1 MLAHLAFAFLTANV
15 APSSEQ
21 GARPAASVS
30 IVAAYARLARSY
42 ENADEPA
49 LRALLAADFD
59 FVFVPG
65 TNESLSQ
72 YIADWK
78 ENKQALPGLGVSI
91 SVVRLRVHA
100 GTADAEILLTRSDS
114 RSIHALVDVQREEDR
129 WELRNGTWALVKAQ
143 TISDAT
149 SLDGAIVSHDGP
161 ATIHTM
167 SQRGAIVAQLKEL
180 AWRIET
186 SLPDASQR
194 DFLPLYNA
202 IGSARIVAMGEGTH
216 GTSEFFSLKN
226 RIFRFLVEKMG
237 FTVLAMETSWN
248 SGLAIDRFVTSG
260 QGSARA
266 ALASAFPV
274 WNNQEVLDL
283 IEWMRAYNITRGNR
297 AALRF
302 VGIDMQDNPFF
313 LRDTLLTFVRAT
325 RPADLDLTSQR
336 LACLKLVAPT
346 TAACVSGI
354 AAVER
359 MVANQVRITT
369 TLSRDQ
375 VLQAEHAA
383 TVALEIAQVFSSPD
397 QLEQSNARDG
407 AMARN
412 VQWVATT
419 EFPRSRIAVW
429 AHDGHVMTSSTYGM
443 IPMGTYLRRR
453 YGASYYVIG
462 LAFDG
467 GSVKATGAIPPVTV
481 SPDPPEAVGGI
492 LRSPGESLF
501 GLNLRP
507 ISPQT
512 PLGAYI
518 SSEQPMRTLGAI
530 TSSVD
535 LNPSQTYGYVNLKQ
549 SFDTLIFLKT
559 MHPAHALEAP
569 TAVTRSLA
577 VPQGAGGVAW
587 PTKWSLLSFGSVG
600 YSAGGNAPS
609 VAYPNGL
616 LWLAS
621 SGAGGNAMTGGTI
634 PVVHYLGRRVQLT
647 GDLQVSNAFGGAGAW
662 LRVDGSNGKPISFGT
677 MSDRMLQG
685 TTAWNPFSIKFD
697 VPRDA
702 RDIAFGLWLYGPG
715 SLWATNLK
723 LEIIGGGSKS

>member
-1 MLAHLAFAFLTANV
+1 MRTLAHLTFAFLTASV
-15 APSSEQ
+15 APASGQ
-21 GARPAASVS
+21 DARPASVS
-30 IVAAYARLARSY
+30 IGAAYARLARAY

-49 LRALLAADFD
+49 LRALVAANFD

-78 ENKQALPGLGVSI
+78 ESKQALPGLGVSI
-91 SVVRLRVHA
+91 RVVRLMVHA

-114 RSIHALVDVQREEDR
+114 QSIHALVDVQREEDR

-143 TISDAT
+143 TVSDTA

-161 ATIHTM
+161 ATILPM
-167 SQRGAIVAQLKEL
+167 WQRDAIVAQLKEL
-180 AWRIET
+180 VWRIET
-186 SLPDASQR
+186 SLPGGSQR
-194 DFLPLYNA
+194 DFAPLYNA

-226 RIFRFLVEKMG
+226 RIFRFLVERMG

-248 SGLAIDRFVTSG
+248 SGLAIDRFVTTG
-260 QGSARA
+260 QGRARA

-297 AALRF
+297 PALRF

-313 LRDTLLTFVRAT
+313 LRDTLLKFVRAT
-325 RPADLDLTSQR
+325 RPADLDLTTQR

-359 MVANQVRITT
+359 MVANQARITT
-369 TLSRDQ
+369 LPRDQ
-375 VLQAEHAA
+375 VLQAEQAA

-412 VQWVATT
+412 VQWFATT
-419 EFPRSRIAVW
+419 EFARSRIAIW

-467 GSVKATGAIPPVTV
+467 GSVKATGAIPSVTV
-481 SPDPPEAVGGI
+481 SPDPPEAVGGM
-492 LRSPGESLF
+492 LRAAGEPLF

-518 SSEQPMRTLGAI
+518 WSEQPMRTLGAI

-535 LNPSQTYGYVNLKQ
+535 LNPSQTYGYVSLKQ
-549 SFDTLIFLKT
+549 SFDTLIFLET
-559 MHPAHALEAP
+559 MHPAHALEAQAAL
-569 TAVTRSLA
+569 TGSLA
-577 VPQGAGGVAW
+577 VPQGAGGVTW

-600 YSAGGNAPS
+600 YSAGGDAPS
-609 VAYPNGL
+609 AAYPNGL

-621 SGAGGNAMTGGTI
+621 SAAGGNAMTGGTI
-634 PVVHYLGRRVQLT
+634 PVARYLGRRVQLR

-662 LRVDGSNGKPISFGT
+662 LRVDGPNGKPISFGA

-685 TTAWNPFSIKFD
+685 TTGWSPFSIKVD

-723 LEIIGGGSKS
+723 LEIMAGSKS